1 MKRKKKK
8 LSWVQSCLVLCR
20 FYVYI
25 ATYFCSFHRFISILS
40 RFFNFRPPPPPPPF
54 ISTPPF
60 IKFWKFF
67 RPPLFILTPPFIRHL
82 RVVNENSERLIERFI
97 EVLAEKQEAIVAG
110 VLEQHPYPSDF
121 QILFRRQK
129 LLGTWLNLCCLV
141 QVNGL

>member
-8 LSWVQSCLVLCR
+8 KTVLGTKLFSFMQVLCIYCNL
-20 FYVYI
+20 F
-25 ATYFCSFHRFISILS
+25 L
-40 RFFNFRPPPPPPPF
+40 FFPSLYKHFKPFFQFPTPPPPF

-82 RVVNENSERLIERFI
+82 RVVNENSERLIEQFI

-121 QILFRRQK
+121 QMLFRRQK